1 MGMTAELKQAV
12 PSLLGCGALL
22 AACGLAAA
30 CGSTPASGGTSAGP
44 TSAAKVS
51 LTIVQTAGPGSVTK
65 RFTLRC
71 EPAGGS
77 YPDPAAICAQ
87 LPELRSILSPQPHRH
102 VMCPM
107 ILADA
112 RTYVVHGTLLGHK
125 VHESIADGGCTLSRW
140 SQLNKIL
147 N

>member
-1 MGMTAELKQAV
+1 MGMTAGLRQAV
-12 PSLLGCGALL
+12 PRLLGGGALL

-30 CGSTPASGGTSAGP
+30 CGSAPAGGGSSAGT

-51 LTIVQTAGPGSVTK
+51 LTIEQTAGPGSVGK

-77 YPDPAAICAQ
+77 FPDPAAICAQ
-87 LPELRSILSPQPHRH
+87 LPKLRSILSPQPHRH

-112 RTYVVHGTLLGHK
+112 RTYVVHGTLLGQQ